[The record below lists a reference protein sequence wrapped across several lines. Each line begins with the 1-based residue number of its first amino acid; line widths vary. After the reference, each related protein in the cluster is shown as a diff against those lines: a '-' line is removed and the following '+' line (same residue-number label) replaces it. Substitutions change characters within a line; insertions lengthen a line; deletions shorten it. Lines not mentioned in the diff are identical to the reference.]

1 MKERTKVV
9 LLRAVFIVVI
19 IFIIYQIAS
28 CINENNKIDKET
40 EKAIHFMDSLDKEP
54 LPADLKKSDSILTET
69 VRKQREESH
78 SANKSVDNDVYSK
91 YVTATIHGKP
101 YRLGIGMS
109 EGEITLK
116 CGNPDD
122 IARSSTNVSTVI
134 YYYDHSNVQL
144 FIYNGELQQVVEL
157 KKK

>member
-1 MKERTKVV
+1 MKESTKVALV
-9 LLRAVFIVVI
+9 RAFLIAVI

-28 CINENNKIDKET
+28 CINENNKMDKET

-91 YVTATIHGKP
+91 YVTAIIHGKS

>member
-1 MKERTKVV
+1 MKESTKVALV
-9 LLRAVFIVVI
+9 RAFLIAVI

-28 CINENNKIDKET
+28 CINENNKMDKET

-78 SANKSVDNDVYSK
+78 SANKSVGNDVYSK
-91 YVTATIHGKP
+91 YVTAIIHGKS

>member
-9 LLRAVFIVVI
+9 LLRAFFIVVI

-69 VRKQREESH
+69 VRKQREESY
-78 SANKSVDNDVYSK
+78 SANKSVDDDVYSK
-91 YVTATIHGKP
+91 YVTAIIHGKS

>member
-1 MKERTKVV
+1 MKGKTRIA
-9 LLRAVFIVVI
+9 LLRAFLIAVIVFIIHQI
-19 IFIIYQIAS
+19 ISCVNEQIKLNKKSEIA
-28 CINENNKIDKET
+28 IN
-40 EKAIHFMDSLDKEP
+40 FCDSLDNEP
-54 LPADLKKSDSILTET
+54 LPDDLKKSDNILTET
-69 VRKQREESH
+69 VKKQREKSH
-78 SANKSVDNDVYSK
+78 SAKKAIDNDVYPK

-144 FIYNGELQQVVEL
+144 FIYNGELQQVLEL

>member
-1 MKERTKVV
+1 MKEKFKIQLVRAFLLAVV
-9 LLRAVFIVVI
+9 VFIIHQI
-19 IFIIYQIAS
+19 ISCVNEQIHL
-28 CINENNKIDKET
+28 NKET
-40 EKAIHFMDSLDKEP
+40 EMAIRFSDSLDKEP
-54 LPADLKKSDSILTET
+54 VSDDFKKIDSILTET
-69 VRKQREESH
+69 VKEQRKESH
-78 SANKSVDNDVYSK
+78 SANKAIDNDVYPK